1 LSILLPSLDRRWN
14 DCRMSGDLQRPAD
27 RPVRVCVVCAGNIC
41 RSPMAEA
48 VLRAK
53 LDAAGLGHRVVVDSA
68 GTGNWHVGSPAH
80 ARSTAALRRR
90 GYRLDHSARQF
101 LPSWFSERD
110 LVLALDV
117 DNLDDLTRM
126 APRDLPAGRLRMLRV
141 DWSAEHGDDG
151 GVPDP
156 YGLDDGAYD
165 HALDLIEA
173 ACDALVLDLVAE
185 LEPDPTLPPA
195 RS

>member
-1 LSILLPSLDRRWN
+1 MP
-14 DCRMSGDLQRPAD
+14 GDLERPAD

-68 GTGNWHVGSPAH
+68 GTGDWHVGSAAH

-90 GYRLDHSARQF
+90 GYHLDHHARQF
-101 LPSWFSERD
+101 VPSWFGERD
-110 LVLALDV
+110 LVLALDA

-126 APRDLPAGRLRMLRV
+126 APRDLPEGRLRLLRAT
-141 DWSAEHGDDG
+141 WSAEHGDDG

-156 YGLDDGAYD
+156 YGLDDRAYD

-173 ACDALVLDLVAE
+173 ACDALVLDLEAE
-185 LEPDPTLPPA
+185 LEPGATVPSA